1 MSVLQLKAEIRS
13 RGNVKLS
20 SQLKVRLRRD
30 DKKRETSSKDE
41 PSSPKHLLPTTPAKK
56 KNTDENTED
65 DAIDLDVDRTREEAG
80 TGGRVWDFRQEMRKK
95 TEAEDRNTNTL
106 KARVQAVA
114 ASNKARST
122 IPMLGKG
129 SKTRQGR
136 GSWSDP
142 SKRSTGIHLVIQ
154 PQPAGPGWIFW
165 RWQILIVTV
174 LSSKCKLI
182 GLPIGKSTAQI
193 APIFN

>member
-1 MSVLQLKAEIRS
+1 
-13 RGNVKLS
+13 
-20 SQLKVRLRRD
+20 
-30 DKKRETSSKDE
+30 
-41 PSSPKHLLPTTPAKK
+41 
-56 KNTDENTED
+56 
-65 DAIDLDVDRTREEAG
+65 
-80 TGGRVWDFRQEMRKK
+80 MRKK
-95 TEAEDRNTNTL
+95 TEAEDRNTNNL

-154 PQPAGPGWIFW
+154 PQPAGPGWIF
-165 RWQILIVTV
+165 
-174 LSSKCKLI
+174 
-182 GLPIGKSTAQI
+182 
-193 APIFN
+193 

>member
-1 MSVLQLKAEIRS
+1 MDWKNSVIYLSHFIGKWWNLWITFHCPGEAKVISISHTKCCNLVPNKQCQRWALRTIVSLKP
-13 RGNVKLS
+13 N
-20 SQLKVRLRRD
+20 
-30 DKKRETSSKDE
+30 
-41 PSSPKHLLPTTPAKK
+41 H
-56 KNTDENTED
+56 
-65 DAIDLDVDRTREEAG
+65 
-80 TGGRVWDFRQEMRKK
+80 
-95 TEAEDRNTNTL
+95 L

-114 ASNKARST
+114 ASTKARST

-165 RWQILIVTV
+165 RWQILIVTL